1 MSLKNA
7 AGDTTVPR
15 SDLDRYAPNSSLP
28 LLVRMPNGE
37 DHQVDMPSNAS
48 VKDLKTSIANLP
60 WQPSGNDP
68 QQQSLELEFGGETLN
83 ENETLS
89 HYNIPEVYD
98 HADGFLKTISDSGY
112 LDPDKKVE
120 ALDKA
125 CAVVRG
131 ISRGEKDMQ
140 RLISAVFDDMND
152 DTPASPS
159 AQPSL
164 SAMRRSRISRIP
176 SLNLGALNSF
186 SADGKSTSKLF
197 SPSAPPTP
205 RQLMRTLSSLRPDLY
220 DTQAAEKATSSLS
233 LGNIANLAN
242 SVPSRLNESQN
253 QGSGELKR
261 GNTWFHDIM
270 SSINT
275 SLRDPRK
282 GGASARDDHDDVEG
296 DSEGE
301 DGGGAEEGNTSTNP
315 SAPHSHSTNPGGPIA
330 FGDMLKQENSSSA
343 DNDRNKSSAATTKED
358 KPVSGPSSKVE
369 GNTMNATMAAAE
381 GQTTS
386 KPNIESSS
394 KPATPPKGDS
404 KATETRETG
413 QNSSEASNANLQTPQ
428 KQTTPS
434 SGSNTIVPSRPI
446 SNQDKQVIGL
456 TPERQPA
463 GDEVKLPKKRG
474 RKRKNPHLTEEERKA
489 QRQAQ
494 NRESAKLSRIRRK
507 NMTMEYEKRVNT
519 LEGENEN
526 LRDTISGL
534 EDRLQMLQNLLTITV
549 QRRAIPQV
557 HPSMI
562 PPSTAAIGQG
572 PHTRLNPAINPHMS
586 MPTQAGIGSQAGLVS
601 RVNAHALLG
610 GQNVM
615 ARAGATSH
623 AGMIHAQNALNTQ
636 RPLNANDALV
646 GRTQALSG
654 SRPLGPN
661 APPQSNSLTNY
672 RYKNF

>member
-1 MSLKNA
+1 MSHKHTPGDA
-7 AGDTTVPR
+7 AAPA
-15 SDLDRYAPNSSLP
+15 SSLDRYAPNSSLP
-28 LLVRMPNGE
+28 LLVRMPDGE
-37 DHQVDMPSNAS
+37 DHQVDVPSNIL

-60 WQPSGNDP
+60 WQPSGTDP
-68 QQQSLELEFGGETLN
+68 QQQSLELEFAGETLN
-83 ENETLS
+83 ENESLS

-140 RLISAVFDDMND
+140 RLISAVFDDIND

-159 AQPSL
+159 AQPAL
-164 SAMRRSRISRIP
+164 SAMKRSRISRIP
-176 SLNLGALNSF
+176 SLNFGALNPLG
-186 SADGKSTSKLF
+186 ADGKSSSKLF
-197 SPSAPPTP
+197 SPSASSTP
-205 RQLMRTLSSLRPDLY
+205 RLLMRKLSLMRPDLF
-220 DTQAAEKATSSLS
+220 DTEAAEKATSSFS
-233 LGNIANLAN
+233 LGNITGLAN
-242 SVPSRLNESQN
+242 DVPSRLGESQN

-261 GNTWFHDIM
+261 GNTWFQDIM
-270 SSINT
+270 TSMNT

-282 GGASARDDHDDVEG
+282 RDATIRDNQDDIEG

-301 DGGGAEEGNTSTNP
+301 DDVGTDEGNTSADPNP
-315 SAPHSHSTNPGGPIA
+315 SRPASTGREPA
-330 FGDMLKQENSSSA
+330 FGDASK
-343 DNDRNKSSAATTKED
+343 RGTTSAADKDGNTSTGASMEED
-358 KPVSGPSSKVE
+358 KPTADSSSKIH
-369 GNTMNATMAAAE
+369 GNTMA
-381 GQTTS
+381 QTS
-386 KPNIESSS
+386 KSIGTSGLKPDFPTGSKTSAPMVDDS
-394 KPATPPKGDS
+394 KPSEPKGT
-404 KATETRETG
+404 KHNTT
-413 QNSSEASNANLQTPQ
+413 EASSANLQTPP
-428 KQTTPS
+428 KHTTPS
-434 SGSNTIVPSRPI
+434 SASNTVVPSRPI
-446 SNQDKQVIGL
+446 ANQDKQVIGL

-463 GDEVKLPKKRG
+463 GDEIRQPRKRG

-549 QRRAIPQV
+549 QRRSIPQV

-562 PPSTAAIGQG
+562 PPSTTAVGQG
-572 PHTRLNPAINPHMS
+572 PQNRLNAAVNPHVPMS
-586 MPTQAGIGSQAGLVS
+586 GQPGITSQAGLVS
-601 RVNAHALLG
+601 RALNAQALLG
-610 GQNVM
+610 NQGVM
-615 ARAGATSH
+615 ARAGTTSH
-623 AGMIHAQNALNTQ
+623 PGMVHAQNALGTQ
-636 RPLNANDALV
+636 RPFNPNEALV
-646 GRTQALSG
+646 GSTQLSG
-654 SRPLGPN
+654 STPLGPN
-661 APPQSNSLTNY
+661 APPQSNTLTNF